1 MQDREQE
8 QPSQITDGVDT
19 PTGQIWPEEIT
30 GTPIPDLG
38 WTQHYDVV
46 KELADCYAGVGDFQS
61 ALHYY
66 DKAANLGPDEPGPYV
81 GMGVIALQQNRP
93 DDAETAF
100 RVACR
105 LDPKCSKGYCGR
117 AMVAE
122 QKNDWPQAFE
132 WYLKSLEL
140 NGDDLTALLGLFQM
154 SCRIGSFEKV
164 IYYLQMYLN
173 MHPGDTSVMFCLATL
188 LLREGQPGSARQLLR
203 DLLVLQPDHLDAVHL
218 LEEVENKLTQP
229 VCQES

>member
-8 QPSQITDGVDT
+8 QPAQITDGVDT

-30 GTPIPDLG
+30 RTPIPDLG
-38 WTQHYDVV
+38 WTQYYDIV
-46 KELADCYAGVGDFQS
+46 KELADCYAGVGDFPS

-66 DKAANLGPDEPGPYV
+66 DKAATLGPDEPGPYV
-81 GMGVIALQQNRP
+81 GMGVVALQQDRL
-93 DDAETAF
+93 DEAETAF

-105 LDPKCSKGYCGR
+105 LDPNCSKGYCGR

-122 QKNDWPQAFE
+122 QQNDWPQAFE
-132 WYLKSLEL
+132 FYLKSLEL
-140 NGDDLTALLGLFQM
+140 NSDDLTALLGLFQM

-164 IYYLQMYLN
+164 IYYLEVYLD

-188 LLREGQPGSARQLLR
+188 WLREGRLEPARRRLKELL
-203 DLLVLQPDHLDAVHL
+203 LLEPNHADAAHL
-218 LEEVENKLTQP
+218 LEEVENKLVHP
-229 VCQES
+229 VCQET